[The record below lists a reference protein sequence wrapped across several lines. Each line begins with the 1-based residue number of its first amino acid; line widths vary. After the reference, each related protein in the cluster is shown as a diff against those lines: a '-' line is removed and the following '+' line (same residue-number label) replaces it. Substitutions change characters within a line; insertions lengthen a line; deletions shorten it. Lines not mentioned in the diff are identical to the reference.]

1 MALLK
6 QQKEQI
12 VKKHKRS
19 ELDTGSC
26 EVQVGLLTA
35 RILELT
41 EHFKKHKFDHH
52 GKQGLTRM
60 VNRRRRLLDYLKGK
74 DVSRYKKIVSDLQLR
89 K

>member
-6 QQKEQI
+6 EQKEQI
-12 VKKHKRS
+12 IKKFRKK

-26 EVQVGLLTA
+26 EVQVALITA

-41 EHFKKHKFDHH
+41 EHFKVHKFDYH
-52 GKQGLTRM
+52 GKQGLTKL
-60 VNRRRRLLDYLKGK
+60 VNQRRRLLDYLKNK
-74 DVSRYKKIVSDLQLR
+74 SVDRYAKIVADLQLR